1 VATGAGLQD
10 VVVEVEVVTVLV
22 TMVSGGRVVSVEM
35 VTISVLETVV
45 VTVAVN

>member
-22 TMVSGGRVVSVEM
+22 TMVSGGRVVSVEI